1 MIIARKVFKKI
12 ARLRTVKWI
21 YSKFCGQIKFN
32 IIQKKKN
39 SSLISTKYKNEGLN
53 LQKFC
58 NLDYKSSH

>member
-39 SSLISTKYKNEGLN
+39 SSLISTKYKKKE
-53 LQKFC
+53 
-58 NLDYKSSH
+58 